1 MGERPRSRKHGV
13 FLEESLVWFSEA
25 GYNLECDQ
33 IMAGV
38 GQGESSRRLER

>member
-13 FLEESLVWFSEA
+13 FM
-25 GYNLECDQ
+25 YNLECDQ